1 MTNSVKLSSPET
13 REFWEIPILF
23 EDEHLLA
30 LNKPPLLRLSPDR
43 ADPRLPSLI
52 ALLHRG
58 IQRGAPWAA
67 DRHLQYLMH
76 AHRLDSEIGGVIM
89 LAKSKPVLVALA
101 NLFGSAQVTLRYL
114 ALVQGNPAQDSGVI
128 EAKLAPAFTGSP
140 VSAVGPAPS
149 LPGNSRVVSAVDFG
163 ALLRV
168 DPRKGKRSKTEFEVR
183 ERFAK
188 HALLECR
195 PFTHRPHQI
204 RAHLR
209 HLGFPIAG
217 DSNYGGGL
225 VLLSQLKP
233 DYRLK
238 PKKTERPLISTPAI
252 YAEELILP
260 HPVTGAALNIAAPC
274 PKDLAVALKY
284 LRRYALS

>member
-1 MTNSVKLSSPET
+1 VRNSVKLSSPET

-52 ALLHRG
+52 GLLHRG

-67 DRHLQYLMH
+67 ERHLQYLMH
-76 AHRLDSEIGGVIM
+76 AHRLDSEISGVLM
-89 LAKSKPVLVALA
+89 LARSKPVLVALA
-101 NLFGSAQVTLRYL
+101 NLFGSARVTFRYL
-114 ALVQGNPAQDSGVI
+114 VLVQGHPAQDSGVI
-128 EAKLAPAFTGSP
+128 EAKLAPASSREIP
-140 VSAVGPAPS
+140 AVAGA
-149 LPGNSRVVSAVDFG
+149 

-168 DPRKGKRSKTEFEVR
+168 DQRKGKRSKTEFEVR
-183 ERFAK
+183 ERFAR
-188 HALLECR
+188 HTLLECR
-195 PFTHRPHQI
+195 PSTHRPHQI
-204 RAHLR
+204 RAHLS
-209 HLGFPIAG
+209 HLGFPVAG
-217 DSNYGGGL
+217 DPAYGGSDL
-225 VLLSQLKP
+225 LLSQLKP
-233 DYRLK
+233 GYRLK

-260 HPVTGAALNIAAPC
+260 HPVTGAALKIAAPC